1 MILQLRVW
9 RGLTKS
15 EKEGEGVMPFPLT
28 CLNLSYLIYANIYD
42 VPVISGEA
50 WGLCHPL
57 I

>member
-42 VPVISGEA
+42 VPVVSGEA
-50 WGLCHPL
+50 
-57 I
+57 